1 MNEEVNRR
9 RVNWRQAIAEVTL
22 IMVGILGALAV
33 DSGAGPLMRRRR

>member
-1 MNEEVNRR
+1 MNAEAKQRK
-9 RVNWRQAIAEVTL
+9 VNWPQAIAEVAL